1 MQSTFLLLAPILF
14 AASLYATLGRI
25 IRSVHGE
32 ASSLIKAR
40 WLTRIFVSGDVFS
53 FIVQASGA
61 GLLVKASMND
71 GSDNDT
77 SPNLGPNIII
87 GGLIF
92 QLVVYATYVLS
103 AVWFH
108 RKFKGSEGAKQAEGI
123 PWVSGL
129 YMLYVT
135 SAFIMIRNIFR
146 VVEYAMG
153 REGYLLSTEWPVYV
167 FDAALM
173 TVTMAWFFWRYPSQ
187 FPIQKGREPEM
198 EMS

>member
-1 MQSTFLLLAPILF
+1 MIAP
-14 AASLYATLGRI
+14 
-25 IRSVHGE
+25 
-32 ASSLIKAR
+32 R

-53 FIVQASGA
+53 FVVQASGA

-71 GSDNDT
+71 GSDGDT
-77 SPNLGPNIII
+77 SPDLGPNIII

-92 QLVVYATYVLS
+92 QLVVFATYVS
-103 AVWFH
+103 TAARFH
-108 RKFKGSEGAKQAEGI
+108 LKFKKSEGAKQADGI
-123 PWVSGL
+123 SWESGL

-135 SAFIMIRNIFR
+135 SAFIMARNIFR

-153 REGYLLSTEWPVYV
+153 RDGYLLSTEWPVYV

-187 FPIQKGREPEM
+187 FPIQNGREPET
-198 EMS
+198 EMT